1 MQALAKGYDVLLE
14 KPMAQTE
21 QQCRN
26 ILAQVKKTGRIVA
39 VCHVLRYAPYFIK
52 LRKMIQSGAIGE
64 LISVN
69 HFEPIEHIHMSHS
82 FVRGNW
88 HNSKAT
94 TPIILAKS
102 CHDLDIMRWLI
113 DKPSESI
120 AAFGGLKWFRKENA
134 PQGSTARCMDGCAVE
149 STCPYS

>member
-1 MQALAKGYDVLLE
+1 MPDDLHYEPCMQALAKGYDILLE

-64 LISVN
+64 LISIN

-88 HNSKAT
+88 HNSKH
-94 TPIILAKS
+94 S
-102 CHDLDIMRWLI
+102 
-113 DKPSESI
+113 SI
-120 AAFGGLKWFRKENA
+120 W
-134 PQGSTARCMDGCAVE
+134 QSQMV
-149 STCPYS
+149 